1 MLKEKI
7 KDLAEIDVQPLRKQ
21 LIAKKQ
27 LPTLVQA
34 HIAKPDIN
42 SLSINNTK
50 RIVALYRNPYI
61 KSIRA
66 IHSKNLP
73 KRVLSTA
80 QRNKGYPCAG
90 SYR

>member
-50 RIVALYRNPYI
+50 ELSRYIETLILKAYAQSTVKTYRNEFYQLLKEI
-61 KSIRA
+61 KDI
-66 IHSKNLP
+66 P
-73 KRVLSTA
+73 V
-80 QRNKGYPCAG
+80 
-90 SYR
+90 